1 MRPRVLIQDGL
12 LPEVLATLATFVRL
26 LASMDANVLKKKK
39 TTSNFK
45 MLNFKFKASP
55 NPNLVQYRPLPE
67 EPRTVRT
74 PERLLVGVDAQVL
87 GQVGLLA
94 EPLAALR
101 TRVGPRLDVD
111 ATVLEQGA
119 LLLELLLADRT
130 AHVQRHAG
138 GPTVL
143 DHVR

>member
-1 MRPRVLIQDGL
+1 M
-12 LPEVLATLATFVRL
+12 
-26 LASMDANVLKKKK
+26 
-39 TTSNFK
+39 
-45 MLNFKFKASP
+45 
-55 NPNLVQYRPLPE
+55 
-67 EPRTVRT
+67 
-74 PERLLVGVDAQVL
+74 DAQVL

-119 LLLELLLADRT
+119 LLFELLLADRT
-130 AHVQRHAG
+130 AHVQWHPG

-143 DHVR
+143 DHVRHGLTVGRWFVVQVGQIVTKDRVVDATALGVFEVRWILEAAFGREAGS

>member
-1 MRPRVLIQDGL
+1 
-12 LPEVLATLATFVRL
+12 
-26 LASMDANVLKKKK
+26 
-39 TTSNFK
+39 